1 MKTILI
7 VDSDTEFRKQIK
19 ELVNPDRVKI
29 ITTTNGS
36 EVVRSAGDTQPD
48 AIILNLELKD
58 MNGFLVCSSLKKS
71 PLTKEIPVLITSD
84 TKGEEDFE
92 QHRKLKFRADGYY
105 RKPLSKEDLS
115 AILLETLGASAVRSD
130 LEHPLASEFTEENID
145 KLLDSTFLD
154 AAEESETSGSLG
166 EQDEEIPLEI
176 EVDEPVPAQPE
187 PAKPAPISDDLSLR
201 VEDISDDFE
210 AGVPEP
216 EPAPRE
222 EKPEPTGKSGDDVH
236 TFSDNANVLEPLKQ
250 ELRETTAKIISLE
263 KENEFLTSE
272 NRNLLMNITTLK
284 ADIEEKVAL
293 DQKKTTELE
302 EQIGHLETGLSEMT
316 EKNRQLAEQAE
327 SEKHGLEKAQQQIEL
342 QTGRLE
348 ELTEEFRNKQN
359 EIDRIKQERDEAK
372 AKAITAEQERDEAR
386 QELSTLKTGF
396 DEKEAMLMTTIENLT
411 KNTRELEDQNKK
423 QKERLDKLGGVL
435 RDAVKTVDLS
445 EE

>member
-19 ELVNPDRVKI
+19 ELVNPDQVKI
-29 ITTTNGS
+29 MTTTNGS

-154 AAEESETSGSLG
+154 AAEESETSGSLA
-166 EQDEEIPLEI
+166 EVDEEIPLEI
-176 EVDEPVPAQPE
+176 EDKEPE
-187 PAKPAPISDDLSLR
+187 PEPKAPISDDLSLR

-210 AGVPEP
+210 AEEP
-216 EPAPRE
+216 EPAPAPE
-222 EKPEPTGKSGDDVH
+222 KAKPEPASKEDVH
-236 TFSDNANVLEPLKQ
+236 TVSDNANVLEPLKQ

-302 EQIGHLETGLSEMT
+302 EQIGHLEAGLSEMT
-316 EKNRQLAEQAE
+316 EKNRQLNEQAD

-386 QELSTLKTGF
+386 QELSSLKTGF
-396 DEKEAMLMTTIENLT
+396 EEKEAMLMTTIENLT